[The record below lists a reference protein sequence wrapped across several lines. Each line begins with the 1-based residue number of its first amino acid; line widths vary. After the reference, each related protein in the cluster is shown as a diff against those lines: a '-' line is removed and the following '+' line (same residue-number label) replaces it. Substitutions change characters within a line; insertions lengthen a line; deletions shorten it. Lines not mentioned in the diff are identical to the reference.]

1 MLTTV
6 VLMPAPAAPLIVA
19 KTMAWSIIMVGSHAA
34 ISGEARNARNP
45 IANPIVPNIAS
56 TVVLVAIFYHYC

>member
-6 VLMPAPAAPLIVA
+6 VLIAAPAAPLMVA
-19 KTMAWSIIMVGSHAA
+19 KAKAWSITIVGSQFASKGA
-34 ISGEARNARNP
+34 ARNDRNP

-56 TVVLVAIFYHYC
+56 TGILAIFSHC